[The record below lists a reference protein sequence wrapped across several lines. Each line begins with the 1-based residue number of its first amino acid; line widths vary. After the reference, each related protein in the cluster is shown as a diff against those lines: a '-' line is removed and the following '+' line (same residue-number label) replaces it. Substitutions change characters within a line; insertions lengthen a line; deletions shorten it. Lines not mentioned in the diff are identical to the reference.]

1 MTDRSQNGVR
11 AERVLV
17 VDDEE
22 AIRTII
28 VSFLVAADYE
38 CREAASG
45 LEALSLLSGDTFDLV
60 LYNLMMPLHNFDGIG
75 LLARTTKQCPDIPV
89 VIVTAVHDVSIALTT
104 MRNGAFDYLTK
115 PFERE
120 QLLNAVAR
128 ALKNRR
134 LKLEHR
140 AYVSSLE
147 AQVATLSEQL
157 CVRESQPQVSRQ
169 PIDSKV

>member
-38 CREAASG
+38 GREAASG

-60 LYNLMMPLHNFDGIG
+60 LYDLMMPLHNFDGIG
-75 LLARTTKQCPDIPV
+75 LLERTTKQYPDIPV
-89 VIVTAVHDVSIALTT
+89 VIVTAVHDISHSSRHHAQRRFRLLDEAL
-104 MRNGAFDYLTK
+104 
-115 PFERE
+115 
-120 QLLNAVAR
+120 
-128 ALKNRR
+128 
-134 LKLEHR
+134 
-140 AYVSSLE
+140 
-147 AQVATLSEQL
+147 
-157 CVRESQPQVSRQ
+157 
-169 PIDSKV
+169 

>member
-1 MTDRSQNGVR
+1 MTDRSQKGVR

-22 AIRTII
+22 AIRKII
-28 VSFLVAADYE
+28 ASILVADYE

-60 LYNLMMPLHNFDGIG
+60 LYDLMMPLHNFDGIG
-75 LLARTTKQCPDIPV
+75 LLERTTKQYPDIPV
-89 VIVTAVHDVSIALTT
+89 VIVTAVHDVSIALAT

-128 ALKNRR
+128 ALENRR
-134 LKLEHR
+134 LKLEHQ
-140 AYVSSLE
+140 AYVSNLK

-157 CVRESQPQVSRQ
+157 CVRESQPQVLQQ
-169 PIDSKV
+169 PIDSGV

>member
-1 MTDRSQNGVR
+1 LFQET
-11 AERVLV
+11 VLPNFYPKKLPPLP
-17 VDDEE
+17 
-22 AIRTII
+22 
-28 VSFLVAADYE
+28 SGSGLVAADYE

-45 LEALSLLSGDTFDLV
+45 LEVLSVLESENTFDLL
-60 LYNLMMPLHNFDGIG
+60 LYDPMMPLPNFHGIG
-75 LLARTTKQCPDIPV
+75 LLERTTKQYPDIPV
-89 VIVTAVHDVSIALTT
+89 VIVTAVHDVSIALAT
-104 MRNGAFDYLTK
+104 MRNGAFYYLTK

-134 LKLEHR
+134 LKLEHQ
-140 AYVSSLE
+140 AYVSNLE

-157 CVRESQPQVSRQ
+157 CVRESQPQVLQQ

>member
-60 LYNLMMPLHNFDGIG
+60 LYDLMMPLHNFDGIG
-75 LLARTTKQCPDIPV
+75 LLERTTKQYPD
-89 VIVTAVHDVSIALTT
+89 
-104 MRNGAFDYLTK
+104 
-115 PFERE
+115 
-120 QLLNAVAR
+120 
-128 ALKNRR
+128 
-134 LKLEHR
+134 
-140 AYVSSLE
+140 
-147 AQVATLSEQL
+147 
-157 CVRESQPQVSRQ
+157 
-169 PIDSKV
+169 

>member
-60 LYNLMMPLHNFDGIG
+60 LYDLMMPLHNFDGIG
-75 LLARTTKQCPDIPV
+75 LLERTTKQYPDMPV
-89 VIVTAVHDVSIALTT
+89 VIVTAVHDISIALAI

-115 PFERE
+115 PFERA
-120 QLLNAVAR
+120 QLLNAVGR
-128 ALKNRR
+128 ALENRR
-134 LKLEHR
+134 LKLDHR

-147 AQVATLSEQL
+147 AQVATLTEEL
-157 CVRESQPQVSRQ
+157 PVRKSSRRFCN
-169 PIDSKV
+169 SL

>member
-1 MTDRSQNGVR
+1 MTDPSQNGVR

-22 AIRTII
+22 AVRTII

-60 LYNLMMPLHNFDGIG
+60 LYDLMMPLHNFDGIG
-75 LLARTTKQCPDIPV
+75 LLERTTKQYPDMPV
-89 VIVTAVHDVSIALTT
+89 VIVTAVHDISIALAI

-115 PFERE
+115 PFERA
-120 QLLNAVAR
+120 QLLNAVGR
-128 ALKNRR
+128 ALENRR
-134 LKLEHR
+134 LKLDHR

-147 AQVATLSEQL
+147 AQVATLSEHL
-157 CVRESQPQVSRQ
+157 CVRKSSRRFCN
-169 PIDSKV
+169 SL

>member
-22 AIRTII
+22 AIRKII
-28 VSFLVAADYE
+28 VSILVAADYE

-60 LYNLMMPLHNFDGIG
+60 LYDLMMPLHNFDGIG
-75 LLARTTKQCPDIPV
+75 LLERTTKHYPDIPV
-89 VIVTAVHDVSIALTT
+89 VIVTAVHDVSIALAT
-104 MRNGAFDYLTK
+104 MRNGAFDYLMK
-115 PFERE
+115 PFERA

-128 ALKNRR
+128 ALENRR

-147 AQVATLSEQL
+147 AQVATLTEEL
-157 CVRESQPQVSRQ
+157 PVRKSSRRFCN
-169 PIDSKV
+169 SL